1 MENRKIYEHMEVS
14 WNRCIQ
20 APTLQGLQKANELLL
35 LGRCQKVCGGHT
47 HASWDGWGPPKEA
60 PWIPWGPKINNY
72 DHNWQVIFEEWT
84 EFTIMPRDLNDH
96 LTKNTIFFHHQTRE
110 GGGFS
115 PAKMGAIKMRGNIGI
130 QPRLIR
136 NLWRGSWFCSLGL
149 QHGLG

>member
-1 MENRKIYEHMEVS
+1 MENNKNKKKHPKKMENRKIYEHMEVS

-96 LTKNTIFFHHQTRE
+96 LTKKHNL
-110 GGGFS
+110 FS
-115 PAKMGAIKMRGNIGI
+115 PSNTGR
-130 QPRLIR
+130 
-136 NLWRGSWFCSLGL
+136 WRVFTSENGSHQNEGKHWHSTEIDT
-149 QHGLG
+149 